1 MIFHDNAFNL
11 LYSCIVNK
19 HEKTF
24 FKYKYRFSFHYQC
37 ITIFLHLTIVK
48 IKPRVEKYHKPLI
61 EGQSVFSK
69 TKLSKIFLTCLFPL
83 LTTVKRK
90 LGGNSHAEI

>member
-1 MIFHDNAFNL
+1 
-11 LYSCIVNK
+11 
-19 HEKTF
+19 
-24 FKYKYRFSFHYQC
+24 
-37 ITIFLHLTIVK
+37 VK

-83 LTTVKRK
+83 LTTVKGK